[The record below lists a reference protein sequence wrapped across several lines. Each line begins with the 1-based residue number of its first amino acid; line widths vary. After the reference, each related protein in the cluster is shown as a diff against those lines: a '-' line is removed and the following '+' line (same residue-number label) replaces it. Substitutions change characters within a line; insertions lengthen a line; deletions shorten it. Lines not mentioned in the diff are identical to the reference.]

1 MNYELQSTLARL
13 LAKENITVTHGNM
26 KTAMFDVKNRVLG
39 LPMWKNKSKDVYDML
54 VGHEVGH
61 ALYTPEAGI
70 EEFHRKCG
78 GIPFDV
84 CNIVEDI
91 RIERMIQ
98 DTYPGLPRV
107 FKKAY
112 SELVED
118 DFFGTKEK
126 NIPDCGFLDRLNLRG
141 KIGSQVN
148 IPLDDDEEVIYQKC
162 LKAETFDDV
171 LDICLEI
178 KDMLEKEPPQ
188 DQSENDDSSEENEES
203 NPMPSEEDDSEDSE
217 NTDTDGDSETDDGE
231 ESFTQAVKDALEDD
245 TPEADASSS
254 DIESDS
260 DSEDDEEPVNTDS
273 IQNDGAGDGASNQ
286 FKSETLSDFEEKLEE
301 IVDSYENRNFTPVML
316 PRPQYIYDSIISYDK
331 LRESRRQSSFTALME
346 KKPDYA
352 AQVND
357 RFITFR
363 KITKKKVGTMVREFE
378 QRKAAYQYS
387 RATESRTGKLDVN
400 KLHNY
405 KLTDEIFLSQTKL
418 ANSKSHG
425 MIFLLDYSGSMSGVL
440 KDVIDQTLNLVTFC
454 KKVGIPFRVYSFT
467 NTWATKAPTTMKPTF
482 NEVDLGD
489 VILVEQIT
497 SEMNKTTYDEA
508 FKSLWWTLNS
518 YNGNTGIYDQ
528 LGGTPLDTVLTM
540 MPTILTDFAK
550 KNGIQKTT
558 FVTLTD
564 GESSNIN
571 TSHAWKEMR
580 SKIKI
585 KCAGKTHDI
594 NRYTSTNG
602 LMEMISKLPGI
613 TTIGFYL
620 PNHKKEVNRL
630 LSRFTTD
637 YDDAK
642 KAKKL
647 HEKNGFSSVKNR
659 GFGAYYILDSDVGIN
674 DRDFVTSI
682 DEDAANSRKAQT
694 KLAKQF
700 GAHNKKARQT
710 RVLLTSLAQQIA

>member
-70 EEFHRKCG
+70 DDFHKKCG

-91 RIERMIQ
+91 RIERMVQ

-107 FKKAY
+107 FRKAY

-141 KIGSQVN
+141 KVGSIID
-148 IPLDDDEEVIYQKC
+148 IPLDADEELIYQKC

-188 DQSENDDSSEENEES
+188 DQSEPDDSSEENEES
-203 NPMPSEEDDSEDSE
+203 NPMPAEEDDSESE
-217 NTDTDGDSETDDGE
+217 DTDTDGDDETDDGSE
-231 ESFTQAVKDALEDD
+231 ATGGDETDDGDEDA
-245 TPEADASSS
+245 PEADSSSS

-260 DSEDDEEPVNTDS
+260 EEDDEPVNTDA
-273 IQNDGAGDGASNQ
+273 IQNDGAGDGTSKQ
-286 FKSETLSDFEEKLEE
+286 FKAETLSDFEEKLED
-301 IVDSYENRNFTPVML
+301 IVESLEDRTYTPVML
-316 PRPQYIYDSIISYDK
+316 PRPNYIYDSIITYK
-331 LRESRRQSSFTALME
+331 MLRESRRESSFAALME
-346 KKPDYA
+346 ENHEYGA
-352 AQVND
+352 RIND
-357 RFITFR
+357 EFIAFR
-363 KITKKKVGTMVREFE
+363 KTTKKKVGTLVREFE

-387 RATESRTGKLDVN
+387 RSTESRTGKLDVN

-405 KLTDEIFLSQTKL
+405 KLTDELFLSQSRL
-418 ANSKSHG
+418 PNSKSHG
-425 MIFLLDYSGSMSGVL
+425 MIFLLDYSGSMAGVL

-467 NTWATKAPTTMKPTF
+467 NTWATRTNTTMKPTF
-482 NEVDLGD
+482 NEVDLSD
-489 VILVEQIT
+489 VILVEHIT
-497 SEMNKTTYDEA
+497 SEMSKTTYDEA
-508 FKSLWWTLNS
+508 FKDLWMTLNS
-518 YNGNTGIYDQ
+518 HNGQSGKYDQ

-571 TSHAWKEMR
+571 TSHNYSEMR
-580 SKIKI
+580 TQMQI
-585 KCAGKTHDI
+585 KCSGKTHKI
-594 NRYTSTNG
+594 SRYRSTNC
-602 LMEMISKLPGI
+602 LMEIISDLPGVS
-613 TTIGFYL
+613 TIGFYL
-620 PNHKKEVNRL
+620 PNHKKELRRL
-630 LSRFTTD
+630 LNRFTRSNEA
-637 YDDAK
+637 AK
-642 KAKKL
+642 KARKL
-647 HEKNGFSSVKNR
+647 HDKNGFSTVENR
-659 GFGAYYILDSDVGIN
+659 GFGAYYILDSDVGI
-674 DRDFVTSI
+674 DDGVFVTSI
-682 DEDAANSRKAQT
+682 EEDAANSRKAQT

-700 GAHNKKARQT
+700 GAHNQKARQT
-710 RVLLTSLAQQIA
+710 RVLLTSLAEQIA